1 MPGIIK
7 SILPDSNAIIGV
19 LRGDAQSIKTIK
31 KAIKQGYEIIIP
43 EHVQREV
50 GRIVKDGKLLMVLW
64 LMKQNPMKLTFTR
77 DTKSIIQ
84 AGEQLKNSFSFC
96 HWPDNLILAQCKEQ
110 DSVLLTRDGKLLQSA
125 DYAGIMACKPKDFG
139 CFTEVTTQ

>member
-7 SILPDSNAIIGV
+7 SIIPDSNLIIGV

-31 KAIKQGYEIIIP
+31 KAIKHGYEIIIS

-50 GRIVKDGKLLMVLW
+50 GRIVKDGKLRMISW
-64 LMKQNPMKLTFTR
+64 LIKQNPMKLTFTR
-77 DTKSIIQ
+77 DTQSVIENAKK
-84 AGEQLKNSFSFC
+84 LKDSYSFC
-96 HWPDNLILAQCKEQ
+96 HYPDNLILAQCKEQ
-110 DSVLLTRDGKLLQSA
+110 DSVLMTRDGKLLQSA

-139 CFTEVTTQ
+139 GFVSVS